1 MGRGNQDH
9 SIFIILFPEV
19 WKDVSQNTFLKEQF
33 HQFLTQIEVW
43 ASFEGDS
50 PFAFLSNL
58 SPRNAQYSGYKLQ
71 ENTSSTKP
79 TQAQSTRSLHA
90 AVTFVSRILYGHTWA
105 QKTKRTCR
113 SQCPDC
119 FPAAKYYHYCLAN
132 ISFFS
137 PNTECKSLWISQ
149 LPSLRVKL

>member
-9 SIFIILFPEV
+9 SIFIILLQEV
-19 WKDVSQNTFLKEQF
+19 WKDVSQNTFVKEPF
-33 HQFLTQIEVW
+33 HRLSTQIEAW
-43 ASFEGDS
+43 TSFEGDS
-50 PFAFLSNL
+50 PFAFLFNF
-58 SPRNAQYSGYKLQ
+58 SPRNAHYSGYKIK
-71 ENTSSTKP
+71 ENISSAKP
-79 TQAQSTRSLHA
+79 TQAQSTFALHT
-90 AVTFVSRILYGHTWA
+90 AVTFVSRILYDLTRA

-132 ISFFS
+132 TSLFS
-137 PNTECKSLWISQ
+137 RNTECKPLWISQ